1 MRKIIIDIDDTLWDF
16 IGVFYKRMKRAYPDA
31 VLPVDWRDLL
41 FWMRHSSPETL
52 PAAVSIMRGIHM
64 DQDEFCPFP
73 EAPYFLTS
81 LKDRGFHITIASHRD
96 KEATEATMRSLI
108 KHNLIFDD
116 LHLSKDKTVLF
127 DDCWAVVDDSPIIL
141 KKAQKAG
148 IIGVGLKTL
157 WNEKED
163 CLLFN
168 DLTEILR
175 YLDDR
180 LHHEGSSIR
189 THAANRMA
197 QGSAC
202 EGAAERRGL
211 KVTGTVISGLGES
224 ASFLSLQW
232 VNDQVVEKLSFSP
245 YCGTLNI
252 DIGESTIQ
260 KKLKEH
266 AEKRIIP
273 DEKEFCDALIFDAMI
288 TGGYRCGIILPLVP
302 GYPENVLEIV
312 APVHL
317 KQALAINDGAKI
329 EVEICFPC
337 TALKT
342 DDT

>member
-16 IGVFYKRMKRAYPDA
+16 IGAFYKRMKKAYPDA
-31 VLPVDWRDLL
+31 ALPADWHDFL
-41 FWMRHSSPETL
+41 FWMRHTSPEAL

-73 EAPYFLTS
+73 EAQYFLTS

-96 KEATEATMRSLI
+96 KEATDATMRSLMQ
-108 KHNLIFDD
+108 HNLIFDD

-148 IIGVGLKTL
+148 IIGAGLKTL

-163 CLLFN
+163 CPLFN

-175 YLDDR
+175 YLDER
-180 LHHEGSSIR
+180 LDDEGSFIPIEL
-189 THAANRMA
+189 ANKTA
-197 QGSAC
+197 QRSTC
-202 EGAAERRGL
+202 EGAPERRGL
-211 KVTGTVISGLGES
+211 KVTGTVMSGLGES
-224 ASFLSLQW
+224 ASFLSLKW

-273 DEKEFCDALIFDAMI
+273 VEKEFCEALIFDAMI
-288 TGGYRCGIILPLVP
+288 TGGHRCGVILPLVP
-302 GYPENVLEIV
+302 DYPVNVLEIV

-317 KQALAINDGAKI
+317 KQALAIDDGAKI
-329 EVEICFPC
+329 ELEVY
-337 TALKT
+337 T
-342 DDT
+342 